1 MNEKILIIDD
11 TKNIKMLIGKALASE
26 GYEVDTAE
34 SGQEG
39 VELFKAQSYSLVLLD
54 IRMPIMSGTEVL
66 KVIKDIDETVPV
78 VIITAFPTV
87 KNAVECIKLGA
98 VDYLRKPF
106 TAEKIKQVTKQLLD
120 RKDITP
126 LNTNSYET
134 CIEYAK
140 KCINERNFDEAM
152 EYLKKAISLNI
163 ENAES
168 FNILGEV
175 FELKGHIVDA
185 GKYYGIAL
193 QLEPGNE
200 AIIENINRI
209 ANRNK

>member
-1 MNEKILIIDD
+1 MKERILVIDD

-26 GYEVDTAE
+26 GYEVNTAE

-39 VELFKAQSYSLVLLD
+39 IALLKTQGYDLVLLD
-54 IRMPIMSGTEVL
+54 IRMPNMSGTEVL
-66 KVIKDIDETVPV
+66 RIIKDIDEAVPV

-87 KNAVECIKLGA
+87 KNAVDCIKLGA

-106 TAEKIKQVTKQLLD
+106 TAEKIKQVIKQILD
-120 RKDITP
+120 RKEITP
-126 LNTNSYET
+126 QNTNNHEA

-140 KCINERNFDEAM
+140 KCINERKFDESM

-163 ENAES
+163 DNAEP

-175 FELKGHIVDA
+175 FELKGDMVSA
-185 GKYYGIAL
+185 KKYYGIAL
-193 QLEPGNE
+193 QL
-200 AIIENINRI
+200 
-209 ANRNK
+209 K

>member
-1 MNEKILIIDD
+1 MNERILVIDD

-26 GYEVDTAE
+26 GYGVDTAE

-39 VELFKAQSYSLVLLD
+39 IELFKTQSYDLVLLD
-54 IRMPIMSGTEVL
+54 IRMPNMSGTEVL
-66 KVIKDIDETVPV
+66 RVIKDIDEAVPV
-78 VIITAFPTV
+78 AIITAFPTV

-106 TAEKIKQVTKQLLD
+106 TAEKIKQVIKQILD
-120 RKDITP
+120 RKEITP
-126 LNTNSYET
+126 QNTNNHEA

-140 KCINERNFDEAM
+140 KCINERKFDEGM
-152 EYLKKAISLNI
+152 EYLKKAIALNI
-163 ENAES
+163 DNADP

-175 FELKGHIVDA
+175 FELKGDIVNA
-185 GKYYGIAL
+185 KKYYGIAL

-200 AIIENINRI
+200 TAIENLNRVV
-209 ANRNK
+209 NRS

>member
-1 MNEKILIIDD
+1 MKERILVIDD

-26 GYEVDTAE
+26 GYEVNTAE

-39 VELFKAQSYSLVLLD
+39 IALLKTQGYDLVLLD
-54 IRMPIMSGTEVL
+54 IRMPNMSGTEVL
-66 KVIKDIDETVPV
+66 RIIKDIDEAVPV

-87 KNAVECIKLGA
+87 KNAVDCIKLGA

-106 TAEKIKQVTKQLLD
+106 TAEKIKQVIKQILD
-120 RKDITP
+120 RKEITP
-126 LNTNSYET
+126 QNTNNHEA

-140 KCINERNFDEAM
+140 KCINERKFDESM

-163 ENAES
+163 DNAEP

-175 FELKGHIVDA
+175 FELKGDMVNA
-185 GKYYGIAL
+185 KKYYGIAL
-193 QLEPGNE
+193 QL
-200 AIIENINRI
+200 
-209 ANRNK
+209 K